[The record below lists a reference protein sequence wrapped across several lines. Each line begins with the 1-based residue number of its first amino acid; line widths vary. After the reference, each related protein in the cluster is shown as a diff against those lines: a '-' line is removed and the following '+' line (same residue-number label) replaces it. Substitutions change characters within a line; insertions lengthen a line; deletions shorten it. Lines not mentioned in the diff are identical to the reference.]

1 MIKNKTTEF
10 YMLGWGVTDLDSH
23 YIFNFLVHE
32 TTENPWVME
41 QHRICEC

>member
-10 YMLGWGVTDLDSH
+10 YMLGWVLTFDLH

-32 TTENPWVME
+32 TTENRGHGTTPEVRMLM
-41 QHRICEC
+41 